1 MPELHLQIVEGPGAG
16 TTVRVDRALVIGR
29 ADDADL
35 ALADVRVSRHHARV
49 APSPGGG
56 VTVEDLG
63 SSNGTFVNQRPAHAA
78 VRIDPG
84 DELLVGVTVLELRTE
99 AELAARPSGVRPV
112 PAALATLEHRSGS
125 SPGPAPGSPEPDS
138 PEPIDPGLERLRDER
153 VRFQAR
159 AAPLAIFALAVLV
172 VVVYLAAR

>member
-1 MPELHLQIVEGPGAG
+1 MPDLHLQIVEGPGAG

-35 ALADVRVSRHHARV
+35 ALADARVSRHHARV

-125 SPGPAPGSPEPDS
+125 SPGPAPGSPEP
-138 PEPIDPGLERLRDER
+138 IDPGLERLRDER